1 MPELPEV
8 ETVAKVLRNTW
19 PVSPIERVDVFHEKM
34 VTPSAKELKQKLVGC
49 TLQSIERI
57 GKHLIFLFDHN
68 LVIIS
73 HLRMEGKYFVL
84 NKNDSIPPYARLI
97 LHFKNGQRLVY
108 DDMRKFGTWILSDHL
123 SYRHHPSLAKLGVEP
138 FDVLDSDAIH
148 TTLKSKKRPIKTI
161 LLDQTILLGI
171 GNIYADE
178 ILYASKI
185 HPLTMANTL
194 SKQQVRSI
202 IDHAKTILNE
212 AISAGGSYI
221 RSYRAG
227 DQIDGS
233 FQLHIQAYNRD
244 LLPCYHCHTRMK
256 KIIVSGR
263 GTTYCPRC
271 QPDTRLAPLIAITGP
286 IGSGK
291 SYVLEALRQKG
302 YQTYS
307 SDQFVKLYYQQK
319 KVIPALK
326 TIFSKEVFMNNTINT
341 RLILED
347 CGRFPDKLKKLEHLI
362 FPYVEAKII
371 FLLKKSKIPL
381 FIEIPLLFQAN
392 MDYLASSILFLSI
405 PQPLQLSRVRQRDGE
420 KADALLL
427 MNEKKFQ
434 IDYREFADNV
444 IANDGDFTRFDA
456 SIREWM
462 KTIIKTYNLPIT
474 Q

>member
-8 ETVAKVLRNTW
+8 ETVAKVLRTSW
-19 PVSPIERVDVFHEKM
+19 PNFPIERVDIFHEKM
-34 VTPSAKELKQKLVGC
+34 VTPSAKDLKDSLIGC
-49 TLQSIERI
+49 TLQSIDRI
-57 GKHLIFLFDHN
+57 GKHLIFHFDHEQ
-68 LVIIS
+68 VVIS
-73 HLRMEGKYFVL
+73 HLRMEGKYFIL
-84 NKNDSIPPYARLI
+84 NKGDVLSPYPRLI

-108 DDMRKFGTWILSDHL
+108 DDMRKFGTWILSTRS
-123 SYRHHPSLAKLGVEP
+123 SYRNHPSLAKLGIEP
-138 FDVLDSDAIH
+138 FDVIDTDAIH
-148 TTLKSKKRPIKTI
+148 AQLKTKKRAIKTV
-161 LLDQTILLGI
+161 LLDQTVLLGI

-194 SKQQVRSI
+194 SKHAVKTI
-202 IDHAKTILNE
+202 VDHSKTILNQ

-233 FQLHIQAYNRD
+233 FQLNIQAYDRD
-244 LLPCYHCHTRMK
+244 LLPCQRCHARMK
-256 KIIVSGR
+256 KITVSGR

-271 QPDTRLAPLIAITGP
+271 QHDPHLAPLIAITGP

-291 SYVLEALRQKG
+291 SYVLELLKKKG
-302 YQTYS
+302 FQTYS

-319 KVIPALK
+319 KVIPAL
-326 TIFSKEVFMNNTINT
+326 TNIFSNDIYQNKIIQT
-341 RLILED
+341 RKILEA
-347 CGRFPDKLKKLEHLI
+347 CLRFPDKLKKLEALI
-362 FPYVEAKII
+362 FPYVEGKII
-371 FLLKKSKIPL
+371 SILKQSKQPV

-405 PQPLQLSRVRQRDGE
+405 PQPLQLLRVRERDGE

-434 IDYREFADNV
+434 TDYREFADTV
-444 IANDGDFTRFDA
+444 ISNDGDL
-456 SIREWM
+456 
-462 KTIIKTYNLPIT
+462 KTLNRHLEAWIHHLSKTYNLQAT